1 MTIGNTLTDTGGIP
15 LSSVISPGNT
25 GQTSGGNVTPV
36 PLQGHPGS
44 FLDSAGNPSTA
55 ATMAYLYPL
64 VVQKGHSV
72 TGSAGKTLTFTFA
85 NNNNQGNSI
94 ICCVGLGEVE
104 SGSSITL
111 AVTDSQGNTY
121 TECVK
126 ASQSTTLEAA
136 IFLATNIKAGANTV
150 TATIAGAS
158 STNTAIAMQVYEVWG
173 PVQLSGAL
181 DITGTGNNAGST
193 SPATGAIVPYVPN
206 EFAVAAIS
214 AAGGT
219 ITAGTN
225 WTLDSTS
232 LAPTGGNLVSFGAE
246 SQSLTTFASLP
257 PSASLSAS
265 NAWAMCA
272 ATFKPIIV
280 PVSGPMALAYI
291 YGGLAQ
297 ANQVPVSNAGPQGLL
312 TVSGSLTANSD
323 NSLTFSGNST
333 VARRIRLQN
342 ESAGTIYWNA
352 DTAAS
357 TGSPSLAAPAANA
370 VMVEWI
376 NQQITTLHIW
386 IPTGG
391 TTVLNGSG
399 GVKVSAWA

>member
-64 VVQKGHSV
+64 VVQKGLSV

-121 TECVK
+121 TESVK

-136 IFLATNIKAGANTV
+136 IG
-150 TATIAGAS
+150 
-158 STNTAIAMQVYEVWG
+158 MQVYEVWG

-370 VMVEWI
+370 VVVEWI